1 MTSLDIEFRQ
11 LLVFPRRF
19 LSGDRNQDNDKLQN
33 GLYLDMPSHSSAN
46 WENQD
51 ATGFDRHVHMQFGA
65 SFATVWKANCLAVN

>member
-1 MTSLDIEFRQ
+1 MRLGETPNRLLTQALTGKEGKETERNKRSKGMTSLDIEFRQ

-46 WENQD
+46 
-51 ATGFDRHVHMQFGA
+51 
-65 SFATVWKANCLAVN
+65 